1 MYKIERKSE
10 EAREKLLDQDNGQN
24 SPRKRCF
31 DLDTPRKLYF
41 FHLIYSQILKV
52 HMLLYTNKHIT
63 ETLARI
69 SLPWKK
75 TFILIRKQG

>member
-41 FHLIYSQILKV
+41 FF
-52 HMLLYTNKHIT
+52 
-63 ETLARI
+63 I
-69 SLPWKK
+69 S
-75 TFILIRKQG
+75 FIPKF